1 MPRVTWAE
9 GAAAS
14 RRWVAW
20 SATSRD
26 AADTRNTGPS
36 ARWNR
41 RTRAPGPIPLAAIA
55 SAGPCARPERS
66 GGASPPR
73 RSASV
78 SAGYGTKCMTMPL
91 ANHIA
96 NSTASGMPSQRCSS
110 TSGRII
116 SFRLP
121 PERGGELVGA
131 RRSEIDL
138 VLVARVREG
147 GVDPVRHIAHPEREA
162 RGVDRRHAKVPAGNV
177 DEGEEV
183 RGRERIHRGR
193 VVLEHET
200 APDGA
205 HGAADLDRPAPLVP
219 AIGRPSVDD
228 EGRDVR
234 RRVAGERVEF
244 LVARMR
250 QGDVAPEL
258 PAVER
263 PHGGGELDALRVD
276 LARDGGDRV
285 GDLHIHVP
293 PDDIVG
299 GERPFGPLVPEQL
312 LDARLVD
319 PGAGQFQ
326 GGAWLDRED
335 APRRR
340 IERRGGHRV

>member
-1 MPRVTWAE
+1 MASATWAE
-9 GAAAS
+9 RTAAS
-14 RRWVAW
+14 PRSVAW

-36 ARWNR
+36 ARCNR
-41 RTRAPGPIPLAAIA
+41 RTRAPGPIPLAATA
-55 SAGPCARPERS
+55 SAGPCATPERS

-131 RRSEIDL
+131 RRPEINL
-138 VLVARVREG
+138 VLVARVREH
-147 GVDPVRHIAHPEREA
+147 GVDPVRHIAHAEGEA

-200 APDGA
+200 AADVA
-205 HGAADLDRPAPLVP
+205 HRAADLDRPAPLVP
-219 AIGRPSVDD
+219 AIGRPGVDD
-228 EGRDVR
+228 ERSDIG

-258 PAVER
+258 PAVQR
-263 PHGGGELDALRVD
+263 PHGGGELDALGVD
-276 LARDGGDRV
+276 LA
-285 GDLHIHVP
+285 
-293 PDDIVG
+293 
-299 GERPFGPLVPEQL
+299 GEL
-312 LDARLVD
+312 
-319 PGAGQFQ
+319 
-326 GGAWLDRED
+326 
-335 APRRR
+335 
-340 IERRGGHRV
+340 